1 MGQKKYRRRLA
12 RQVTKW
18 RERRFGSQGAA
29 SEVRSIDPAN
39 YQPPPAKVAVARPP
53 TKKFVDTG
61 KQWTLERKADRL
73 LKRTGVKGDA
83 MLTRKDLSERPQR

>member
-1 MGQKKYRRRLA
+1 MARTAVRLSGC
-12 RQVTKW
+12 
-18 RERRFGSQGAA
+18 RERGPQHRSGQLPTAA
-29 SEVRSIDPAN
+29 SEGRGRAATDEEFI
-39 YQPPPAKVAVARPP
+39 
-53 TKKFVDTG
+53 DTG